1 MVFLAIFIALI
12 LLVLIT
18 VFLKLSF
25 IVLVFIDSKG
35 FHMEIKV
42 MLYRILKL
50 FSWKFEEG
58 GLDFLLKK
66 KKQVPEDQK
75 KSKGRVSAVL
85 KLIFSKDTYNHLK
98 KNLEVFIFSVKGRLS
113 TKDAALTAILYGSIW
128 SIIGLLMSFIP
139 QKNFVLDFYPDF
151 RKDTPDFHISCILR
165 VRIIH
170 IINLIANHFIEKAR
184 KGGSEK
190 YGTASN

>member
-12 LLVLIT
+12 LLVLVMI
-18 VFLKLSF
+18 FSKLSF
-25 IVLVFIDSKG
+25 MVVIFIDSKG

-66 KKQVPEDQK
+66 KEQVPDDQK
-75 KSKGRVSAVL
+75 KGKGRVSAIL
-85 KLIFSKDTYNHLK
+85 KLVFSKDTYNHLK
-98 KNLEVFIFSVKGRLS
+98 KNMEVFIFSVKGRLS
-113 TKDAALTAILYGSIW
+113 TKDAALTAMLYGSIW
-128 SIIGLLMSFIP
+128 SIIGILMPFIP

-151 RKDTPDFHISCILR
+151 QEYTSDFHISCILR

-170 IINLIANHFIEKAR
+170 IIILIANHFIEKIR
-184 KGGSEK
+184 KGGSKK